1 VFKNIKKYVMEK
13 EDTLRTRIIG
23 LRLTG
28 KEYKQIEKQRKN
40 STAKK
45 MSDYV
50 RCVLFDKPIT
60 VYQRN
65 KSLDDFMTEMIK
77 LRNELN
83 NIGNNFN
90 QAVKKL
96 HTLQQI
102 AEFKS
107 WIITYELEKK
117 TLFNKVD
124 EIKNCINKIA
134 DEWLQ

>member
-1 VFKNIKKYVMEK
+1 MEK
-13 EDTLRTRIIG
+13 ENSLRNRIIG
-23 LRLTG
+23 LRLTS
-28 KEYKQIEKQRKN
+28 KEYKQIEKQFTN

-65 KSLDDFMTEMIK
+65 QSLDDFMTEMIK

-117 TLFNKVD
+117 ILFNKVD
-124 EIKNCINKIA
+124 EIKNRINKIA

>member
-1 VFKNIKKYVMEK
+1 MEK
-13 EDTLRTRIIG
+13 ENSLRTRIIG
-23 LRLTG
+23 LRLTQ
-28 KEYKQIEKQRKN
+28 KEYQQIEKKFKN

-50 RCVLFDKPIT
+50 RHVLFDKPIT

-65 KSLDDFMTEMIK
+65 KSLDDFMTEMIS
-77 LRNELN
+77 LRSELN
-83 NIGNNFN
+83 SIGNNFN

-102 AEFKS
+102 AEFKA

-117 TLFNKVD
+117 ILFNKVE
-124 EIKNCINKIA
+124 EIKNRINKIA

>member
-1 VFKNIKKYVMEK
+1 MEK
-13 EDTLRTRIIG
+13 ENSLRTRIIG
-23 LRLTG
+23 LRLTQ
-28 KEYKQIEKQRKN
+28 KEYQQIEKKFKN

-50 RCVLFDKPIT
+50 RHVLFDKPIT

-65 KSLDDFMTEMIK
+65 KSLDDFMTEMIS
-77 LRNELN
+77 LRSELN
-83 NIGNNFN
+83 SIGNNFN

-102 AEFKS
+102 AEFKA

-124 EIKNCINKIA
+124 EIKNRINKIA

>member
-1 VFKNIKKYVMEK
+1 MEK
-13 EDTLRTRIIG
+13 ENSLRTRIIG
-23 LRLTG
+23 LRLTS
-28 KEYKQIEKQRKN
+28 KEYKQIEKQFTN

-65 KSLDDFMTEMIK
+65 QSLDDFMTEMIK

-102 AEFKS
+102 PEFKS

-117 TLFNKVD
+117 ILFNKVD
-124 EIKNCINKIA
+124 EIKNRINKIA

>member
-1 VFKNIKKYVMEK
+1 MEK
-13 EDTLRTRIIG
+13 ENSLRKRIIG
-23 LRLTG
+23 LRLTMQ
-28 KEYKQIEKQRKN
+28 EYQQIEKQFKN
-40 STAKK
+40 STANK

-50 RCVLFDKPIT
+50 RHVLFDKPIT

-65 KSLDDFMTEMIK
+65 KSLDDFMTEMIT

-83 NIGNNFN
+83 SIGKNFN

-102 AEFKS
+102 AEFKA

-124 EIKNCINKIA
+124 EIKNRINKIA

>member
-1 VFKNIKKYVMEK
+1 MN
-13 EDTLRTRIIG
+13 
-23 LRLTG
+23 
-28 KEYKQIEKQRKN
+28 
-40 STAKK
+40 
-45 MSDYV
+45 
-50 RCVLFDKPIT
+50 
-60 VYQRN
+60 
-65 KSLDDFMTEMIK
+65 
-77 LRNELN
+77 LN

-117 TLFNKVD
+117 ILFNKVD
-124 EIKNCINKIA
+124 EIKNRINKIA

>member
-1 VFKNIKKYVMEK
+1 MEK
-13 EDTLRTRIIG
+13 ESSLRTRIIG
-23 LRLTG
+23 LRLTK
-28 KEYKQIEKQRKN
+28 KEYQQIEKRLN
-40 STAKK
+40 SSTVKK

-50 RCVLFDKPIT
+50 RLVLFDKPIT

-65 KSLDDFMTEMIK
+65 KSLDDFMTEMIT

-83 NIGNNFN
+83 SIGNNFN
-90 QAVKKL
+90 QAVKRL

-102 AEFKS
+102 AEFKA

-124 EIKNCINKIA
+124 EIKNRINKIA

>member
-1 VFKNIKKYVMEK
+1 MEK
-13 EDTLRTRIIG
+13 ESSLRTRIIG
-23 LRLTG
+23 LRLTK
-28 KEYKQIEKQRKN
+28 KEYQQIEKRLN
-40 STAKK
+40 SSTVKK

-50 RCVLFDKPIT
+50 RLVLFDKPIT

-65 KSLDDFMTEMIK
+65 KSLDDFMTEMIT

-83 NIGNNFN
+83 RIGNNFN
-90 QAVKKL
+90 QAVKRL

-102 AEFKS
+102 AEFKA

-124 EIKNCINKIA
+124 EIKNRINKIA

>member
-1 VFKNIKKYVMEK
+1 MEK
-13 EDTLRTRIIG
+13 ENSLRTRIIG
-23 LRLTG
+23 LRLTK
-28 KEYKQIEKQRKN
+28 KEYQQVEKQFNN

-45 MSDYV
+45 LSDYV
-50 RCVLFDKPIT
+50 RHILFDKPIT

-65 KSLDDFMTEMIK
+65 KSLDDFMTEMIS

-83 NIGNNFN
+83 SIGNNFN

-102 AEFKS
+102 AEFKA

-117 TLFNKVD
+117 ILLNKVD
-124 EIKNCINKIA
+124 EIKNRINKIA

>member
-1 VFKNIKKYVMEK
+1 MEK
-13 EDTLRTRIIG
+13 ENSLRNRIIG
-23 LRLTG
+23 LRLTI
-28 KEYKQIEKQRKN
+28 KEYQQIEKQFKN

-45 MSDYV
+45 LSDYV
-50 RCVLFDKPIT
+50 RHVLFDKPIT

-65 KSLDDFMTEMIK
+65 KSLDDFMTEMIT

-83 NIGNNFN
+83 SIGNNFN

-102 AEFKS
+102 AEFKA

-124 EIKNCINKIA
+124 EIKNRINKIA